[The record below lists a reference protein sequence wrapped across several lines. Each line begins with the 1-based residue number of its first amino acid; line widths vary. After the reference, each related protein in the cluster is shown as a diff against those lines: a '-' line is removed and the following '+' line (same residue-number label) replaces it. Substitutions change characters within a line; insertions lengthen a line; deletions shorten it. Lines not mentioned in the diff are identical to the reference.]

1 MAVNIVEQATD
12 LGFHYFSLPCALE
25 ERSVLKNVNLLP
37 YKSMLSGNTCPNAA
51 STPHSV
57 IFALLLLSYLCAAE
71 RFSDGCRPSKCMS
84 LCTASFEAYRLQLND
99 MIYLYAGAQMA

>member
-25 ERSVLKNVNLLP
+25 ERPVLKNVNLLP

-57 IFALLLLSYLCAAE
+57 ILPYCCSPTFALQSASVMVVDLANARAYAP
-71 RFSDGCRPSKCMS
+71 RHSKRVD
-84 LCTASFEAYRLQLND
+84 F
-99 MIYLYAGAQMA
+99 G